1 MVPDDGGN
9 HKEKYNNNGGFELR
23 FINYL
28 KKIRDNYVINQVKN
42 IVLPDFN
49 PSPRTRKRI
58 IFKGRVQKVGFRLE
72 INELANRL
80 YLTGWVINRNDKNVE
95 AEIQGETD
103 KILFLLKY
111 MKSLKRA
118 SVQEVLTN
126 ELPILDSETDFILI
140 KE

>member
-1 MVPDDGGN
+1 VVPDDGGN

-103 KILFLLKY
+103 KILFLIKY

>member
-1 MVPDDGGN
+1 VVPDDGGN